1 MRVAVLKEDNC
12 QPKKCNDECHD
23 FCPPVRNGQE
33 CIIMDEQTGK
43 PHISESLCIGCG
55 ICVNKCPHDALII
68 ENLPSELETDMIHR
82 FSMNGFRLFR
92 LPTPSKESVVGI
104 LGPNGMGKSTAI
116 SALSGRLIPNLGD
129 WLNQEPHWEDIISS
143 VPKGELRDFFIAV
156 QKGEISVALKPQNV
170 DRLPKRIQGTVHDLL
185 KHVDERGIFE
195 SMTKSLGI
203 DHLLEREVKQLSGG
217 ELQRMA
223 ICATMLRDVDVYFFD
238 EPSSYLDIHERM
250 RIVRIIQE
258 LAETK
263 RVIVIEHDL
272 AVLDVLADLVHIV
285 YGKKGA
291 FGIFTPARSTRQAIN
306 TYLDGF
312 LPEEN
317 VRIRDKPIK
326 FLRHQDRMAEI
337 GTPVVSWGEGLQ
349 KQLGDFK
356 LISSE
361 GAVHRS
367 EVVGVVGANGTGKST
382 MIKIL
387 AGEHEYDEGWVT
399 AEATISYKP
408 QHIDVDINGSV
419 QLWLDSE
426 LGPRWRSGEFN
437 VNVIKALGIDQ
448 LLPKRVKK
456 LSGGERQAVSI
467 ALCLGREADLY
478 LFDEPSAHLDA
489 SARMEAAKAIR
500 RTMEANEKSAFVI
513 DHDVYFIDIVSDSL
527 LVFDRTNP
535 RETHIHNTLKHLLT
549 ADRVSPF
556 VGDVEKALATI
567 NQHLLRTYGTLE
579 AALMTWMNHGGP
591 NSAIFGKIGSLDEE
605 QLRQHSTAY
614 SPYLRSQP
622 IHPVSICF
630 MLNPTMIREI
640 CSPWNE
646 QEIPMASYGG
656 HAKGPFNLRE
666 GMNRFLSGVDVT
678 FRRDHDSRRPR
689 INKNKSRKDREQRS
703 SGDYY
708 SYDA

>member
-1 MRVAVLKEDNC
+1 
-12 QPKKCNDECHD
+12 
-23 FCPPVRNGQE
+23 
-33 CIIMDEQTGK
+33 MDEQTGK

-55 ICVNKCPHDALII
+55 ICINKCPHDALII

-82 FSMNGFRLFR
+82 YSMNGFRLFR

-116 SALSGRLIPNLGD
+116 SALSGRIVPNLGD
-129 WLNQEPHWEDIISS
+129 WLNQEADWDDVVDSL
-143 VPKGELRDFFIAV
+143 PKGELRDFFIAV
-156 QKGEISVALKPQNV
+156 QKGAVRVAVKPQNV
-170 DRLPKRIQGTVHDLL
+170 DKLPKRISGTVADLL
-185 KHVDERGIFE
+185 GKVDERGLLE
-195 SMTKSLGI
+195 ETTRSLGI
-203 DHLLEREVKQLSGG
+203 DHLMQRTVQQLSGG

-223 ICATMLRDVDVYFFD
+223 IAATILRDVDVYFFD

-250 RIVRIIQE
+250 RIVRIIQD
-258 LAETK
+258 LAQTK

-272 AVLDVLADLVHIV
+272 AVLDVLADLIHIV

-306 TYLDGF
+306 SYLDGF

-326 FLRHQDRMAEI
+326 FLRHRDRSVEI
-337 GTPVVSWGEGLQ
+337 GTPVVSWGGLE
-349 KQLGDFK
+349 KTLGEFH
-356 LISSE
+356 LTSGE

-367 EVVGVVGANGTGKST
+367 EGVGVVGSNGTGKST

-387 AGEHEYDEGWVT
+387 AGEHEYDAGWVT
-399 AEATISYKP
+399 ADATISYKP
-408 QHIDVDINGSV
+408 QHIDVDIDGSV

-467 ALCLGREADLY
+467 AVCLGRDADLY
-478 LFDEPSAHLDA
+478 LLDEPSAHLDA
-489 SARMEAAKAIR
+489 NARMEAAKAIR

-527 LVFDRTNP
+527 LVF
-535 RETHIHNTLKHLLT
+535 E
-549 ADRVSPF
+549 
-556 VGDVEKALATI
+556 GQGGVEGRAT
-567 NQHLLRTYGTLE
+567 
-579 AALMTWMNHGGP
+579 GP
-591 NSAIFGKIGSLDEE
+591 Y
-605 QLRQHSTAY
+605 R
-614 SPYLRSQP
+614 
-622 IHPVSICF
+622 
-630 MLNPTMIREI
+630 
-640 CSPWNE
+640 
-646 QEIPMASYGG
+646 
-656 HAKGPFNLRE
+656 LRE
-666 GMNRFLSGVDVT
+666 GMNRFLAGVDVT

-689 INKNKSRKDREQRS
+689 INKNESRKDREQRN

>member
-1 MRVAVLKEDNC
+1 
-12 QPKKCNDECHD
+12 
-23 FCPPVRNGQE
+23 
-33 CIIMDEQTGK
+33 MDEQTGK

-55 ICVNKCPHDALII
+55 ICINKCPHDALII

-82 FSMNGFRLFR
+82 YSMNGFRLFR

-116 SALSGRLIPNLGD
+116 SALSGRIVPNLGD
-129 WLNQEPHWEDIISS
+129 WLNQEADWDDVVDSL
-143 VPKGELRDFFIAV
+143 PKGELRDFFIAV
-156 QKGEISVALKPQNV
+156 QKGKVRVAVKPQNV
-170 DRLPKRIQGTVHDLL
+170 DKLPKRISGTVADLL
-185 KHVDERGIFE
+185 GKVDERGLLE
-195 SMTKSLGI
+195 ETTRSLGI
-203 DHLLEREVKQLSGG
+203 DHLMQRTVQQLSGG

-223 ICATMLRDVDVYFFD
+223 IAATILRDVDVYFFD

-250 RIVRIIQE
+250 RIVRIIQD
-258 LAETK
+258 LAQTK

-272 AVLDVLADLVHIV
+272 AVLDVLADLIHIV

-306 TYLDGF
+306 SYLDGF

-326 FLRHQDRMAEI
+326 FLRHRDRSVEI
-337 GTPVVSWGEGLQ
+337 GTPVVSWGGLE
-349 KQLGDFK
+349 KTLGEFH
-356 LISSE
+356 LTSGE

-367 EVVGVVGANGTGKST
+367 EVVGVVGSNGTGKST

-387 AGEHEYDEGWVT
+387 AGEHEYDAGWVT
-399 AEATISYKP
+399 ADATISYKP
-408 QHIDVDINGSV
+408 QHIDVDIDGSV

-467 ALCLGREADLY
+467 AVCLGRDADLY
-478 LFDEPSAHLDA
+478 LLDEPSAHLDA
-489 SARMEAAKAIR
+489 NARMEAAKAIR

-527 LVFDRTNP
+527 LVF
-535 RETHIHNTLKHLLT
+535 E
-549 ADRVSPF
+549 
-556 VGDVEKALATI
+556 GQGGVEGRAT
-567 NQHLLRTYGTLE
+567 
-579 AALMTWMNHGGP
+579 GP
-591 NSAIFGKIGSLDEE
+591 Y
-605 QLRQHSTAY
+605 R
-614 SPYLRSQP
+614 
-622 IHPVSICF
+622 
-630 MLNPTMIREI
+630 
-640 CSPWNE
+640 
-646 QEIPMASYGG
+646 
-656 HAKGPFNLRE
+656 LRE
-666 GMNRFLSGVDVT
+666 GMNRFLAGVDVT

-689 INKNKSRKDREQRS
+689 INKNESRKDREQRNS
-703 SGDYY
+703 RD
-708 SYDA
+708 

>member
-12 QPKKCNDECHD
+12 QPKKCNDECQV

-33 CIIMDEQTGK
+33 CIVMDEQTGK

-55 ICVNKCPHDALII
+55 ICINKCPHDALII

-82 FSMNGFRLFR
+82 YSMNGFRLFR

-116 SALSGRLIPNLGD
+116 SALSGRIVPNLGD
-129 WLNQEPHWEDIISS
+129 WLNQEADWDDVVDSL
-143 VPKGELRDFFIAV
+143 PKGELRDFFIAV
-156 QKGEISVALKPQNV
+156 QKGKVRVAVKPQNV
-170 DRLPKRIQGTVHDLL
+170 DKLPKRISGTVADLL
-185 KHVDERGIFE
+185 GKVDERGLLE
-195 SMTKSLGI
+195 ETTRSLGI
-203 DHLLEREVKQLSGG
+203 DHLMQRTVQQLSGG

-223 ICATMLRDVDVYFFD
+223 IAATILRDVDVYFFD

-250 RIVRIIQE
+250 RIVRIIQD
-258 LAETK
+258 LAQTK

-272 AVLDVLADLVHIV
+272 AVLDVLADLIHIV

-306 TYLDGF
+306 SYLDGF

-326 FLRHQDRMAEI
+326 FLRHRDRSVEI
-337 GTPVVSWGEGLQ
+337 GTPVVSWGGLE
-349 KQLGDFK
+349 KTLGEFH
-356 LISSE
+356 LTSGE

-367 EVVGVVGANGTGKST
+367 EVVGVVGSNGTGKST

-387 AGEHEYDEGWVT
+387 AGEHEYDAGWVT
-399 AEATISYKP
+399 ADATISYKP
-408 QHIDVDINGSV
+408 QHIDVDIDGSV

-467 ALCLGREADLY
+467 AVCLGRDADLY
-478 LFDEPSAHLDA
+478 LLDEPSAHLDA
-489 SARMEAAKAIR
+489 NARMEAAKAIR

-527 LVFDRTNP
+527 LVF
-535 RETHIHNTLKHLLT
+535 E
-549 ADRVSPF
+549 
-556 VGDVEKALATI
+556 GQGGVEGRAT
-567 NQHLLRTYGTLE
+567 
-579 AALMTWMNHGGP
+579 GP
-591 NSAIFGKIGSLDEE
+591 Y
-605 QLRQHSTAY
+605 R
-614 SPYLRSQP
+614 
-622 IHPVSICF
+622 
-630 MLNPTMIREI
+630 
-640 CSPWNE
+640 
-646 QEIPMASYGG
+646 
-656 HAKGPFNLRE
+656 LRE
-666 GMNRFLSGVDVT
+666 GMNRFLAGVDVT

-689 INKNKSRKDREQRS
+689 INKNESRKDREQRN

>member
-12 QPKKCNDECHD
+12 QPKKCNDECQV

-33 CIIMDEQTGK
+33 CIIMDENTGK

-55 ICVNKCPHDALII
+55 ICINKCPHDALII

-82 FSMNGFRLFR
+82 YSMNGFRLFR

-116 SALSGRLIPNLGD
+116 SALSGRMIPNLGD
-129 WLNQEPHWEDIISS
+129 WLNQDAQWDEVIASL
-143 VPKGELRDFFIAV
+143 PKGELRDFFIAV
-156 QKGEISVALKPQNV
+156 QDGKIRVAVKPQNV
-170 DRLPKRIQGTVHDLL
+170 DRLPKRITGTVADLL
-185 KHVDERGIFE
+185 SKVDERNLLE
-195 SMTKSLGI
+195 ETTRSLGI
-203 DHLLEREVKQLSGG
+203 DHLMDRTVQQLSGG

-223 ICATMLRDVDVYFFD
+223 IAATILRDVDVYFFD

-250 RIVRIIQE
+250 RIVRIIQS

-306 TYLDGF
+306 SYLDGF

-326 FLRHQDRMAEI
+326 FLRHRDRSGEI
-337 GTPVVSWGEGLQ
+337 GTPVVSWGGLE
-349 KQLGDFK
+349 KQLGEFK
-356 LISSE
+356 LTSGE

-367 EVVGVVGANGTGKST
+367 EVVGVVGSNGTGKST

-399 AEATISYKP
+399 AEAKISYKP
-408 QHIDVDINGSV
+408 QHIDVDIDGSV

-478 LFDEPSAHLDA
+478 LLDEPSAHLDA
-489 SARMEAAKAIR
+489 NARMEAAKAIR

-527 LVFDRTNP
+527 LVF
-535 RETHIHNTLKHLLT
+535 E
-549 ADRVSPF
+549 
-556 VGDVEKALATI
+556 GQGGVEGRAT
-567 NQHLLRTYGTLE
+567 
-579 AALMTWMNHGGP
+579 GP
-591 NSAIFGKIGSLDEE
+591 Y
-605 QLRQHSTAY
+605 R
-614 SPYLRSQP
+614 
-622 IHPVSICF
+622 
-630 MLNPTMIREI
+630 
-640 CSPWNE
+640 
-646 QEIPMASYGG
+646 
-656 HAKGPFNLRE
+656 LRE
-666 GMNRFLSGVDVT
+666 GMNRFLAGVDVT

-689 INKNKSRKDREQRS
+689 INKNESRKDREQRT

>member
-1 MRVAVLKEDNC
+1 
-12 QPKKCNDECHD
+12 
-23 FCPPVRNGQE
+23 
-33 CIIMDEQTGK
+33 MDEQTGK

-55 ICVNKCPHDALII
+55 ICINKCPHDALII

-82 FSMNGFRLFR
+82 YSMNGFRLFR

-116 SALSGRLIPNLGD
+116 SALSGRIVPNLGD
-129 WLNQEPHWEDIISS
+129 WLNQEADWDDVVDSL
-143 VPKGELRDFFIAV
+143 PKGELRDFFIAV
-156 QKGEISVALKPQNV
+156 QKGKVRVAVKPQNV
-170 DRLPKRIQGTVHDLL
+170 DKLPKRISGTVADLL
-185 KHVDERGIFE
+185 GKVDERGLLE
-195 SMTKSLGI
+195 ETTRSLGI
-203 DHLLEREVKQLSGG
+203 DHLMQRTVQQLSGG

-223 ICATMLRDVDVYFFD
+223 IAATILRDVDVYFFD

-250 RIVRIIQE
+250 RIVRIIQD
-258 LAETK
+258 LAQTK

-272 AVLDVLADLVHIV
+272 AVLDVLADLIHIV

-306 TYLDGF
+306 SYLDGF

-326 FLRHQDRMAEI
+326 FLRHRDRSVEI
-337 GTPVVSWGEGLQ
+337 GTPVVSWGGLE
-349 KQLGDFK
+349 KTLGEFH
-356 LISSE
+356 LTSGE

-367 EVVGVVGANGTGKST
+367 EVVGVVGSNGTGKST
-382 MIKIL
+382 MFKIL
-387 AGEHEYDEGWVT
+387 AGEHEYDAGWVT
-399 AEATISYKP
+399 ADATISYKP
-408 QHIDVDINGSV
+408 QHIDVDIDGSV

-467 ALCLGREADLY
+467 AVCLGRDADLY
-478 LFDEPSAHLDA
+478 LLDEPSAHLDA
-489 SARMEAAKAIR
+489 NARMEAAKAIR

-527 LVFDRTNP
+527 LVF
-535 RETHIHNTLKHLLT
+535 E
-549 ADRVSPF
+549 
-556 VGDVEKALATI
+556 GQGGVEGRAT
-567 NQHLLRTYGTLE
+567 
-579 AALMTWMNHGGP
+579 GP
-591 NSAIFGKIGSLDEE
+591 Y
-605 QLRQHSTAY
+605 R
-614 SPYLRSQP
+614 
-622 IHPVSICF
+622 
-630 MLNPTMIREI
+630 
-640 CSPWNE
+640 
-646 QEIPMASYGG
+646 
-656 HAKGPFNLRE
+656 LRE
-666 GMNRFLSGVDVT
+666 GMNRFLAGVDVT

-689 INKNKSRKDREQRS
+689 INKNESRKDREQRN

>member
-1 MRVAVLKEDNC
+1 
-12 QPKKCNDECHD
+12 
-23 FCPPVRNGQE
+23 
-33 CIIMDEQTGK
+33 MDDQTGK

-55 ICVNKCPHDALII
+55 ICINKCPHDALII

-82 FSMNGFRLFR
+82 YSMNGFRLFR

-129 WLNQEPHWEDIISS
+129 WLNQEPDWDDVIQS

-156 QKGEISVALKPQNV
+156 QQGDVKVAVKPQNV
-170 DRLPKRIQGTVHDLL
+170 DRLPKRVKGTVRALL
-185 KHVDERGIFE
+185 TRVDERKMLDD
-195 SMTKSLGI
+195 MTQRLGI
-203 DHLLEREVKQLSGG
+203 AHLLDREVHQLSGG

-223 ICATMLRDVDVYFFD
+223 MCATILRDVDVYFFD

-258 LAETK
+258 LAQTK

-317 VRIRDKPIK
+317 VRIRNKPIK
-326 FLRHQDRMAEI
+326 FLRHQDRVAEI
-337 GTPVVSWGEGLQ
+337 GTPVVQWGDLS
-349 KQLGDFK
+349 KQLGDFQLTASK
-356 LISSE
+356 

-408 QHIDVDINGSV
+408 QHIDVDIDGSV

-426 LGPRWRSGEFN
+426 LGPRWRSGEFH
-437 VNVIKALGIDQ
+437 VNVIKALGIDE

-478 LFDEPSAHLDA
+478 LLDEPSAHLDA

-527 LVFDRTNP
+527 LVF
-535 RETHIHNTLKHLLT
+535 E
-549 ADRVSPF
+549 
-556 VGDVEKALATI
+556 GQGGVEGKATGPYD
-567 NQHLLRTYGTLE
+567 LRT
-579 AALMTWMNHGGP
+579 
-591 NSAIFGKIGSLDEE
+591 
-605 QLRQHSTAY
+605 
-614 SPYLRSQP
+614 
-622 IHPVSICF
+622 
-630 MLNPTMIREI
+630 
-640 CSPWNE
+640 
-646 QEIPMASYGG
+646 
-656 HAKGPFNLRE
+656 
-666 GMNRFLSGVDVT
+666 GMNQFLAGVNVT

-689 INKNKSRKDREQRS
+689 INKSESRKDREQRT